1 MRFLALD
8 LGRKH
13 TGVAF
18 FDERTGVP
26 IPLET
31 IHHEDDEELVERVSI
46 LASERSIDAFVIGL
60 PYLPG
65 GKEGEQAR
73 FVRDIAKKL
82 CEACPWAELHFID
95 ERYSGG
101 DDAKAAL
108 EVLGAFL
115 ERIRNQELRMKKKN
129 IPNS

>member
-1 MRFLALD
+1 MRYLSLD

-18 FDERTGVP
+18 FDDRTGVP
-26 IPLET
+26 VPLET
-31 IHHEDDEELVERVSI
+31 IHHEDDEELVECVSI

-60 PYLPG
+60 PFLPG
-65 GKEGEQAR
+65 GQEGEQVR

-108 EVLGAFL
+108 EVLKVFL
-115 ERIRNQELRMKKKN
+115 DREKKSK
-129 IPNS
+129 

>member
-1 MRFLALD
+1 MRYLSLD
-8 LGRKH
+8 IGRKH

-95 ERYSGG
+95 ERYSSRGVG
-101 DDAKAAL
+101 IGNRESGKSVDEHGQVAL
-108 EVLGAFL
+108 GL
-115 ERIRNQELRMKKKN
+115 LRVF
-129 IPNS
+129 